1 MALDHALM
9 WRARQSGE
17 TVLRVYEW
25 VSPVLS
31 LGRNQCARGIYLD
44 AELARRRITVVRRPT
59 GGRAL
64 LHHREITYSVTAPAG
79 RDGLAAVYRRVN
91 ALLLNA
97 LAALGVAA
105 VLARPSSRSR
115 LPTALPCFAEPAAG
129 EIVVRG
135 RKLAGSAQWRD
146 DGAVLQHGSILVD
159 DDQAMIAALMRE
171 PCDPPPPPAT
181 LRELMGRGPSAPE
194 IATALFA
201 AVRRIEDPFAT
212 LLTAA
217 ELAAVDASLL
227 DAHYRDPEWTWRR

>member
-17 TVLRVYEW
+17 TVLRMYEW
-25 VSPVLS
+25 ASPVLS
-31 LGRNQCARGIYLD
+31 LGRNQRARGVYLD
-44 AELARRRITVVRRPT
+44 AELARRGISVVRRPT

-79 RDGLAAVYRRVN
+79 GEGLAAVYHRVN

-105 VLARPSSRSR
+105 VLARPGSRSR

-129 EIVVRG
+129 EIIVRG

-159 DDQAMIAALMRE
+159 DDQAIIPQLMRE
-171 PCDPPPPPAT
+171 PADTPPPPAT
-181 LRELMGRGPSAPE
+181 LHDVLGRQPSALE
-194 IATALFA
+194 MADALFS
-201 AVRRIEDPFAT
+201 AVRRLEDAHATPLAREELEQVDTSSFA
-212 LLTAA
+212 
-217 ELAAVDASLL
+217 E
-227 DAHYRDPEWTWRR
+227 HYRDAAWTWRR